1 MKSTLNN
8 PAIDEEKFLLQGL
21 QLTICLSIECL
32 TFFSL
37 KARHFCMM
45 VSNPYPRTPYGI
57 KSSRYSKYHSYYKN
71 NIS

>member
-1 MKSTLNN
+1 
-8 PAIDEEKFLLQGL
+8 
-21 QLTICLSIECL
+21 LSIECL